1 MRENTANSVVISLLL
16 HGLLVG
22 IILLTTYVVAR
33 QTKEAPVIFELV
45 AGPRTSD
52 AESLEAPLLGT
63 GGKEIKLDIPVVE
76 TVASMPSEPE
86 PMPVVQTEPEPAAV
100 EPPPKPAEKS
110 KPVEK
115 AKPIEKPKPNA
126 KPKPDNSLVKEMQK
140 TQRMS
145 YKDYIKKHPTPK
157 AAPAQSSSGTKVAS
171 SKRIDTAGIAG
182 GLKNGSAKSKGGE
195 GGKALTREQQDQM
208 STYISLLIQELK
220 RAHEP
225 PPGVSD
231 RLEARVTFDITASG
245 AIMNPRI
252 SKSSGDKEFDDSVI
266 EAFLRMRSIGPTPNR
281 RSDTW
286 TVTFRMR
293 DDD

>member
-22 IILLTTYVVAR
+22 VILLTTYVVAQ
-33 QTKEAPVIFELV
+33 QTKDVPVIFELV

-52 AESLEAPLLGT
+52 EESLEAPLLGT

-76 TVASMPSEPE
+76 TVASMPEPE

-100 EPPPKPAEKS
+100 EPPPKPADKP

-115 AKPIEKPKPNA
+115 AKPIEKPKPTA

-157 AAPAQSSSGTKVAS
+157 QAPAKASSGTKVAS
-171 SKRIDTAGIAG
+171 GKRIDTAGIAG
-182 GLKNGSAKSKGGE
+182 GLKNGSAKSKSGE
-195 GGKALTREQQDQM
+195 NGTALTREQQDKM
-208 STYISLLIQELK
+208 STYISMLIQELK

-231 RLEARVTFDITASG
+231 RLEAKVTFDITASG

>member
-16 HGLLVG
+16 HGFVVGAVFLV
-22 IILLTTYVVAR
+22 TFFVAR
-33 QTKEAPVIFELV
+33 QAKDTPVIFELV

-76 TVASMPSEPE
+76 AIASMPDPE
-86 PMPVVQTEPEPAAV
+86 PLPVVQTEPEPAAV
-100 EPPPKPAEKS
+100 EPPPAPEKT

-115 AKPIEKPKPNA
+115 AKPVEKPKAPA
-126 KPKPDNSLVKEMQK
+126 KPKPDNSMVKEMQK
-140 TQRMS
+140 KQKMS
-145 YKDYIKKHPTPK
+145 YNDFIKKHPTPK
-157 AAPAQSSSGTKVAS
+157 QAPAKSSSATKGTPG
-171 SKRIDTAGIAG
+171 KRIDTAGIAG
-182 GLKNGSAKSKGGE
+182 GLRSGSAKSKGGE
-195 GGKALTREQQDQM
+195 GGTALTRQQQDQM

-231 RLEARVTFDITASG
+231 RLETRVTFDITASG

-252 SKSSGDKEFDDSVI
+252 SKSSGDKEFDASVLD
-266 EAFLRMRSIGPTPNR
+266 AFLRMRSIGPTPNR